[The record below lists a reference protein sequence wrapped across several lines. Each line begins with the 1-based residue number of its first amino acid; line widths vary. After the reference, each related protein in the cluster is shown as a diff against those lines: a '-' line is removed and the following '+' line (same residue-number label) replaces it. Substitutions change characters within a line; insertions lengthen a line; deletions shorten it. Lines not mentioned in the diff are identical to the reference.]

1 LSIGLGAAEERGA
14 TGVVIASP
22 WTVARQYV
30 AVGGRAAG
38 AFTWYAPG
46 CGTTAVSL
54 PNVSGALN
62 MSDALDMIIVY
73 FGWAGVKSSAHIWAV
88 FLADWRA

>member
-1 LSIGLGAAEERGA
+1 LVRTRVRDHSR
-14 TGVVIASP
+14 
-22 WTVARQYV
+22 
-30 AVGGRAAG
+30 
-38 AFTWYAPG
+38 
-46 CGTTAVSL
+46 SL

-73 FGWAGVKSSAHIWAV
+73 FWWADVKSGAHIWAV